1 MDTRDWAV
9 SVVGYLLFVAL
20 AVALI
25 AGVMESF

>member
-1 MDTRDWAV
+1 MDTRDRAV
-9 SVVGYLLFVAL
+9 TVVGYLLFVAL